1 MGGSDFVFLMYITGK
16 KVQEPATK
24 KTKINI
30 YKKKKKK
37 RGMKTAK
44 RVGGKQKVDGFDIL
58 F

>member
-1 MGGSDFVFLMYITGK
+1 MGCSDFVFLMYITGK

-37 RGMKTAK
+37 GMKTAK